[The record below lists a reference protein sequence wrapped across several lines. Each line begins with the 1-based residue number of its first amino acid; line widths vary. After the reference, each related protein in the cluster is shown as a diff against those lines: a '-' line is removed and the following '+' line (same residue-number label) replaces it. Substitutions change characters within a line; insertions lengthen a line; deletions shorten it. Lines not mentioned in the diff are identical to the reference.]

1 MSDPRPPGRL
11 RGLAAG
17 LMLDRRPARLL
28 LVTGAVDS
36 WGTGLY
42 TAISILYFT
51 TVLDF
56 SVASVGAAM
65 SVASLLAFVTSPQL
79 GRLADR
85 FGPRRTLM
93 VMYLLRGVGYSLYA
107 LTDQYWS
114 YFVLTCLLIPFD
126 RTSGPV
132 VQALVDRFFGGAERA
147 TVLGGVFVVRNG
159 AIVLG
164 SLCATVPVILDQEWL
179 FQVGI
184 LGNGVTFVLAA
195 LVVNALR
202 DGPEVRAPR
211 RDRDAPT
218 PVRAPVRDPR
228 FVLVTAVNGVLL
240 TSNTLLAVVLPL
252 WVVEH
257 TAAPSWV
264 LTAILTL
271 NAAMAMGL
279 QIPLNRMFP
288 DARSAGRACA
298 LAGAAVGI
306 SCVFY
311 AAGGTASTA
320 LAATGLLVVGMLVHT
335 LGEGLTIAST
345 PLSFALSPREGRG
358 HYLAF
363 FNLGRVGQDM
373 VGPVLLGVTL
383 LGSDGPA
390 WWILGA
396 VVAAAGLLP
405 VLLLRDLDNL
415 DHLDDVEVAKTPEPA
430 VEAVS
435 RADVD

>member
-11 RGLAAG
+11 RALATGL
-17 LMLDRRPARLL
+17 LLDRRPARLL

-65 SVASLLAFVTSPQL
+65 SVASLLAFVVSPRL

-85 FGPRRTLM
+85 FGPRRTLL
-93 VMYLLRGVGYSLYA
+93 VMYLLRGIGYSLYA

-164 SLCATVPVILDQEWL
+164 SLCATVPVILDQAWL

-184 LGNGVTFVLAA
+184 LGNGATFLFAA

-202 DGPEVRAPR
+202 YGPEARAPR
-211 RDRDAPT
+211 RDASA
-218 PVRAPVRDPR
+218 PVRAPIRDPR

-240 TSNTLLAVVLPL
+240 TGNTLLAVVLPL

-257 TAAPSWV
+257 TAAPSWA

-279 QIPLNRMFP
+279 QIPLNRLFP
-288 DARSAGRACA
+288 DARSGARACA
-298 LAGAAVGI
+298 YAGVAVGI
-306 SCVFY
+306 ACVFY

-320 LAATGLLVVGMLVHT
+320 LTATGLLVVGMVIHT
-335 LGEGLTIAST
+335 VGEGLTIAST
-345 PLSFALSPREGRG
+345 PLTFALSPPEGRG

-363 FNLGRVGQDM
+363 FNLGRVGQDI

-383 LGSDGPA
+383 LGSSGPA
-390 WWILGA
+390 WWVLGT
-396 VVAAAGLLP
+396 VVAVAGLLP
-405 VLLLRDLDNL
+405 GLLLRGLDA
-415 DHLDDVEVAKTPEPA
+415 LDDAEAGAGPRPA
-430 VEAVS
+430 VEAME
-435 RADVD
+435 RADAD